1 MARIVFTGGSVFDG
15 TGADPEL
22 ADLVVEDGKIVEVGN
37 GLDGDSSVD
46 VSGKTVLPGFI
57 DCHVHLGLP
66 SIDFRRFFEQPF
78 ALRYFEMA
86 HSLAVTLDSGITGV
100 RDAGG
105 ASLGVKAAVDQ
116 GLVRGPRMMLSLVM
130 LSQTGGHGDG
140 WLPSGLDENLFFG
153 DPGLPANI
161 VDGADEMRR
170 KVRELVRGGA
180 GCIKVATSGGVLS
193 PNDDP
198 RHAHF
203 GGEEL
208 EVLVAEATAAGIHVM
223 AHAQATNGIRNAV
236 EAGIRSIEHGIY
248 LDEATIGRMI
258 ERGTWLVPTL
268 LAPQGVVRA
277 AERGVPI
284 PEASLAKAKDV
295 IEAHRASVGMAIA
308 AGVPIAFG
316 TDCPV
321 SPHGTNLDEFAEMA
335 ALGMSPA
342 QVLVA
347 ATSGA
352 AHLLGWNSNVG
363 RLAPGF
369 EADLVVVAG
378 DPFDFSDLRSRITAV
393 YRSGVLVG
401 GPDFAGRL

>member
-1 MARIVFTGGSVFDG
+1 
-15 TGADPEL
+15 
-22 ADLVVEDGKIVEVGN
+22 
-37 GLDGDSSVD
+37 
-46 VSGKTVLPGFI
+46 
-57 DCHVHLGLP
+57 
-66 SIDFRRFFEQPF
+66 
-78 ALRYFEMA
+78 
-86 HSLAVTLDSGITGV
+86 
-100 RDAGG
+100 
-105 ASLGVKAAVDQ
+105 
-116 GLVRGPRMMLSLVM
+116 
-130 LSQTGGHGDG
+130 
-140 WLPSGLDENLFFG
+140 
-153 DPGLPANI
+153 
-161 VDGADEMRR
+161 
-170 KVRELVRGGA
+170 
-180 GCIKVATSGGVLS
+180 VLS
-193 PNDDP
+193 PSDDP

-203 GGEEL
+203 RREEL
-208 EVLVAEATAAGIHVM
+208 DVLVAEATAAGIHVM
-223 AHAQATNGIRNAV
+223 AHAQATTGIRNAV

-295 IEAHRASVGMAIA
+295 IEAHRASVRMAIE

-352 AHLLGWNSNVG
+352 AHLLGWNSMVG

-369 EADLVVVAG
+369 EADLVVIDG
-378 DPFDFSDLRSRITAV
+378 DPFEFSDLRSRINGV
-393 YRSGVLVG
+393 YRSGALVG
-401 GPDFAGRL
+401 GPGFGGRL